1 MKTAQNTGTKDMP
14 FHEAEQKP
22 LPASADTTK
31 AEDSNLSMVSVYG
44 ITNRR
49 LSQESISPPTNSEKV
64 STNPAVY
71 FYRQDVILNK
81 NQDQATTEATS
92 KSKVTLL
99 SEAEFHSGL
108 QESMKAH
115 NGRLGVFIPGVRNLP
130 GEAALS
136 AAQIQNLSGEAF
148 VVEDWVTTA
157 KEPGLNFRIF
167 QEIDKDYQSSYDS
180 QPMINAS
187 LKDLANRYGDN
198 NLDLVAHS
206 RGSVNLTR
214 ALATLQ
220 RETNHSVRS
229 ATFSHSDIDVND
241 FSHALPQFYG
251 AARHMTIIS
260 SGQDRALK
268 ISTMRRK
275 LEAGIL
281 SGSTD
286 GAMILPDGAI
296 MKAGYSLGVVGMTDD
311 RLMKVAQKLSPYKDY
326 FSWKQEPGV
335 GILRHTP
342 EYQNIA
348 DAINQVPTG
357 NDKPPAK
364 SFAEQA
370 TGPDQVRFDLV
381 TKFGHSVPLLWRDL
395 VSSSPELRQGNARN
409 LMLGNPLLSAQLENS
424 TPAAGNCTRLVY
436 NHPNNVIAGWL
447 RYTLSR
453 AN

>member
-1 MKTAQNTGTKDMP
+1 MP
-14 FHEAEQKP
+14 FNEAEQKP
-22 LPASADTTK
+22 LPASADTNE
-31 AEDSNLSMVSVYG
+31 AVDSNLSMVSVYG

-49 LSQESISPPTNSEKV
+49 LSQESISPPTNSEKA
-64 STNPAVY
+64 TTKPAVY

-81 NQDQATTEATS
+81 NQDQATTEATA
-92 KSKVTLL
+92 KSNVTIL
-99 SEAEFHSGL
+99 SEADFHRGL
-108 QESMKAH
+108 RESMKAH
-115 NGRLGVFIPGVRNLP
+115 NGRLGVYIPGVRNLP

-136 AAQIQNLSGEAF
+136 AAQIQSLSGEAF

-157 KEPGLNFRIF
+157 KEPGLNVGIF

-187 LKDLANRYGDN
+187 LKDLANLYGDN

-206 RGSVNLTR
+206 RGSVNLAR

-241 FSHALPQFYG
+241 FSHSLPQFYG

-296 MKAGYSLGVVGMTDD
+296 MKTGNSLGVVGLADD
-311 RLMKVAQKLSPYKDY
+311 RLVKVAQTLSPYKDY
-326 FSWKQEPGV
+326 VSWKQETGV

-348 DAINQVPTG
+348 EAITQAPSIDV
-357 NDKPPAK
+357 KPRVM
-364 SFAEQA
+364 SFNEQTTDLA
-370 TGPDQVRFDLV
+370 GVRFDLV
-381 TKFGHSVPLLWRDL
+381 TRFGHSVPLLWRDL
-395 VSSSPELRQGNARN
+395 VSSSPELRKGNPPN
-409 LMLGNPLLSAQLENS
+409 LMLGNPLRSAQLEN
-424 TPAAGNCTRLVY
+424 TKPPANLCTRLVY
-436 NHPNNVIAGWL
+436 NHSNNVRAGWL